1 MYVYRCSKINHL
13 MSGHNNVYVYRC
25 SKINHL
31 MYGHCNVESFTYE
44 SVTNVTYELASPDLQ
59 SRHYSR

>member
-1 MYVYRCSKINHL
+1 MHIYMRRTESISIH
-13 MSGHNNVYVYRC
+13 VYVYRC
-25 SKINHL
+25 IIIYPQIS
-31 MYGHCNVESFTYE
+31 GHCNVESFTYE